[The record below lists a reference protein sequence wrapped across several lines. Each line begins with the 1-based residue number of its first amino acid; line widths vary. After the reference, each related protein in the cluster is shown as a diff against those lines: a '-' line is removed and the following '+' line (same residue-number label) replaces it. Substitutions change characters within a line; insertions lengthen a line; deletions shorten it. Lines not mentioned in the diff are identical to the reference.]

1 MAIVEDYVRLLK
13 SLLPKGKLW
22 EIAEQSNFTKL
33 LEGMA
38 LEFTR
43 LHARSLQLINEVDP
57 RTSVELINEW
67 ETVTG
72 LPDPCVNLTQTLQQ
86 RRLAVVEK
94 LTRLASLS
102 PRYYIEVANALGY
115 DVTIT
120 EFKPFRVG
128 TSHMGDSINGND
140 WQFTWRVNAPA
151 VTVRVFTIGQSGMGE
166 PLRLWGNEIL
176 ECAISRVKPAHT
188 FVVFGFNRSS

>member
-13 SLLPKGKLW
+13 SLLPRGKLW
-22 EIAEQSNFTKL
+22 EGSEQSNFRKL

-38 LEFTR
+38 IEFAR
-43 LHARSLQLINEVDP
+43 LHDRSLELIKEVDP
-57 RTSVELINEW
+57 RTTVELINEW
-67 ETVTG
+67 ETLTG

-86 RRLAVVEK
+86 RRLAAVEK

-102 PRYYIEVANALGY
+102 PRYYIEVARALGY
-115 DVTIT
+115 EVSIT

-128 TSHMGDSINGND
+128 VSKMGESVNGLD
-140 WQFTWRVNAPA
+140 WQFTWRINAPA

-176 ECAISRVKPAHT
+176 ECAIERIKPAHT
-188 FVVFGFNRSS
+188 FVVFGFSA

>member
-1 MAIVEDYVRLLK
+1 MSILDDYVRLLK

-22 EIAEQSNFTKL
+22 EIAEQSNFKKL

-38 LEFTR
+38 LEFAR
-43 LHARSLQLINEVDP
+43 LHTRARQLIKEVDP
-57 RTSVELINEW
+57 RSTVELINEW
-67 ETVTG
+67 ETLTG
-72 LPDPCVNLTQTLQQ
+72 LPDPCVSLTQTLQQ

-94 LTRLASLS
+94 LTRIASLS

-115 DVTIT
+115 EVSIT

-128 TSHMGDSINGND
+128 ASKMGESVNGLD

-151 VTVRVFTIGQSGMGE
+151 VTVRVFILGQSGMGE
-166 PLRLWGNEIL
+166 PLRVWGNEIL
-176 ECAISRVKPAHT
+176 ACAIKRVKPAHT
-188 FVVFGFNRSS
+188 FVVFGFEN